1 MDNYNNNYYRQPQT
15 PPPYRPEQAAVQT
28 QTNAVMRKVYVRMF
42 IGLLITAF
50 CSLGIASSPTLC
62 MALLGNRIVY
72 FGIWIGM
79 LIMAFVIPARMNRM
93 SSGAVLGLF
102 CLFSALMGVQLAS
115 IFLVY
120 HIGTI
125 SYVFFIT
132 AGTFGAM
139 SLYGYFTKAD
149 LTKIGTFCLFGVF
162 GLIIASVVNI
172 FVASSAMQWWIS
184 IIGVLLF
191 LGLTAWDTQTVK
203 QLARLN
209 TDPALSDKL
218 ATMGA
223 MNLYL
228 DFINL
233 FIFLLRIFGGSRD

>member
-28 QTNAVMRKVYVRMF
+28 QTNAVMRKVHVRMF

-102 CLFSALMGVQLAS
+102 CLFSALMACS
-115 IFLVY
+115 WRRSS
-120 HIGTI
+120 
-125 SYVFFIT
+125 SYT
-132 AGTFGAM
+132 TSAPSATSSSSPPAP
-139 SLYGYFTKAD
+139 SAPCRST
-149 LTKIGTFCLFGVF
+149 
-162 GLIIASVVNI
+162 
-172 FVASSAMQWWIS
+172 ASSPRP
-184 IIGVLLF
+184 
-191 LGLTAWDTQTVK
+191 T
-203 QLARLN
+203 
-209 TDPALSDKL
+209 
-218 ATMGA
+218 
-223 MNLYL
+223 
-228 DFINL
+228 
-233 FIFLLRIFGGSRD
+233 